1 MTAQGEGD
9 SFGPYAF
16 TLSPAETEAAA
27 TRFGLRAALRGGLMA
42 SHLAPLTAFALLL
55 LFASILALTGF
66 ISRRAG
72 EATILLAAATF
83 MIQRLVT
90 HWRIRRARA
99 LGRTALEA
107 LAAGGALAA
116 RIDASGVALEC
127 DGRPLRF
134 DYADC
139 EDAEDAGGLVYVW
152 RREGAPLVL
161 PARALRE
168 GEAGRLVAYV
178 RSRIIGRGIPQSRTA
193 GASPGKAAL

>member
-1 MTAQGEGD
+1 MTARGEGD

-27 TRFGLRAALRGGLMA
+27 ARFGLRAALRGGLIA
-42 SHLAPLTAFALLL
+42 SHLAPLTAFALVLV
-55 LFASILALTGF
+55 FASILALTGF
-66 ISRRAG
+66 VSRRAG
-72 EATILLAAATF
+72 ESAVLLAAATF
-83 MIQRLVT
+83 MIQRLAT

-116 RIDASGVALEC
+116 RIDESGVALEGG
-127 DGRPLRF
+127 GRSLRF

-161 PARALRE
+161 PARALGE
-168 GEAGRLVAYV
+168 GETGRLVAHV
-178 RSRIIGRGIPQSRTA
+178 RSGIIGRRIAQGRTTATSRRKGRA
-193 GASPGKAAL
+193 